1 VSQVAPPV
9 RSMHHG
15 RMSASTTGKPD
26 LPTRQNLR
34 RLFLLRNFTILGIV
48 LGLGLARGILNQE
61 LPVVPL
67 SIILLLLGGLNILTW
82 LLYRADHAISDVA
95 IFIQLLLD
103 VAAVTGV
110 FYYTGGASNPFIW
123 FYLLPLLI
131 AATILPRVYT
141 WIMAGLTVTC
151 YSILLFRFVPLPH
164 GVMHHDGGFQMH
176 IFGMWLGFLI
186 SAGFVAVTIVGM
198 AHSLRE
204 RERKLAEARE
214 LALQNE
220 QLVALGSLAA
230 GAAHEL
236 GTPLGTMAILV
247 NELEQEY
254 SGDVDRLLHDKLGIL
269 GQQIARCKQALSV
282 ISATAGADRAEAGH
296 RMPVADYVRQVVA
309 QWQAQRPG
317 ITLDVQLDRQLPDS
331 EIIAERTLTQALA
344 NILNNAAD
352 VSPEDIRLEATG
364 TVSRLTLVISDRGPG
379 LHEGVSRQ
387 LGRQPVTTKD
397 EGMGVGLYLA
407 RATVHRLGGDLSI
420 RNREQGGTIT
430 RITLPLLAPDR
441 DVEYG
446 E

>member
-1 VSQVAPPV
+1 
-9 RSMHHG
+9 MHHA
-15 RMSASTTGKPD
+15 RMNASDTGKPD

-34 RLFLLRNFTILGIV
+34 RLFLLRNFIIFGIV
-48 LGLGLARGILNQE
+48 LGLGLARGILNHA
-61 LPVVPL
+61 LPAVPL
-67 SIILLLLGGLNILTW
+67 SIILLLLSGLNMLTW
-82 LLYRADHAISDVA
+82 LLYRAGHAVSDAA

-103 VAAVTGV
+103 VAAITGV

-151 YSILLFRFVPLPH
+151 YSVLLFRYVPLPH
-164 GVMHHDGGFQMH
+164 AAMHHDGGFQMH

-214 LALQNE
+214 QALQNE

-247 NELEQEY
+247 NELEREY
-254 SGDVDRLLHDKLGIL
+254 SGDVDRLLHDKLDIL

-309 QWQAQRPG
+309 EWQARRPG
-317 ITLDVQLDRQLPDS
+317 ITLDVQLDRRLPDS
-331 EIIAERTLTQALA
+331 EIIAERTLTQALV

-352 VSPEDIRLEATG
+352 VSPEHIRLEATG

-379 LHEGVSRQ
+379 LHEGVSGQ
-387 LGRQPVTTKD
+387 LGRRFVTTKD
-397 EGMGVGLYLA
+397 DGMGVGLYLA
-407 RATVHRLGGDLSI
+407 RATVRRLGGDLSI
-420 RNREQGGTIT
+420 RNGEQGGTIT
-430 RITLPLLAPDR
+430 RITLPLLAPDTV
-441 DVEYG
+441 DEHG
-446 E
+446 K

>member
-1 VSQVAPPV
+1 
-9 RSMHHG
+9 MHHG
-15 RMSASTTGKPD
+15 RMNASDTGKSD
-26 LPTRQNLR
+26 LPIRQNLR
-34 RLFLLRNFTILGIV
+34 RLFLLRNFIIFGIV
-48 LGLGLARGILNQE
+48 LGLGLARGILNQK
-61 LPVVPL
+61 LPVIPL
-67 SIILLLLGGLNILTW
+67 GIILLLLGGLNILTW
-82 LLYRADHAISDVA
+82 LLYRANHAVSDVA

-103 VAAVTGV
+103 VAAITGV

-131 AATILPRVYT
+131 AATILPRGYT

-151 YSILLFRFVPLPH
+151 YSILLFLFVPLPH
-164 GVMHHDGGFQMH
+164 DVMHHDGGFQMH

-214 LALQNE
+214 QALQNE
-220 QLVALGSLAA
+220 QLAALGSLAA

-254 SGDVDRLLHDKLGIL
+254 SGDVDRHLHDRLGIL

-317 ITLDVQLDRQLPDS
+317 ITLDLRLDRQLPDS
-331 EIIAERTLTQALA
+331 EIIAERTLTQALV

-352 VSPEDIRLEATG
+352 VSPLDVRLEATG
-364 TVSRLTLVISDRGPG
+364 TVSRLKLAISDRGPG
-379 LHEGVSRQ
+379 LHEGVSGQ
-387 LGRQPVTTKD
+387 LGRRPVTTKD
-397 EGMGVGLYLA
+397 DGMGVGLYLA
-407 RATVHRLGGDLSI
+407 RSTVRRLGGDLSI
-420 RNREQGGTIT
+420 RNGEQGGTIT
-430 RITLPLLAPDR
+430 RITLPLLAPDTV
-441 DVEYG
+441 DEHG
-446 E
+446 K

>member
-1 VSQVAPPV
+1 
-9 RSMHHG
+9 
-15 RMSASTTGKPD
+15 MSAAVAGKPD
-26 LPTRQNLR
+26 LSTRQNLR
-34 RLFLLRNFTILGIV
+34 RLFLLRNFTILGIA
-48 LGLGLARGILNQE
+48 LGLGLAGGILGQE
-61 LPVVPL
+61 LPVVSL
-67 SIILLLLGGLNILTW
+67 GIILLLLGGLNILTW
-82 LLYRADHAISDVA
+82 LLSRAHHTVSDAA
-95 IFIQLLLD
+95 IFSQLLLD

-123 FYLLPLLI
+123 FYLLPLII

-164 GVMHHDGGFQMH
+164 GTMHHEGGFQMH
-176 IFGMWLGFLI
+176 IVGMWLGFLI

-204 RERKLAEARE
+204 RDRKLAEARE
-214 LALQNE
+214 QALQNE
-220 QLVALGSLAA
+220 RLVALGSLAA

-254 SGDVDRLLHDKLGIL
+254 PDAVDRVLHDKLGIL

-282 ISATAGADRAEAGH
+282 ISATAGANRAEAGH
-296 RMPVADYVRQVVA
+296 RMPVADYVQQVVA
-309 QWQAQRPG
+309 EWHAQRPG
-317 ITLDVQLDRQLPDS
+317 ISLDVTCGRQAPDR
-331 EIIAERTLTQALA
+331 EIIAERTLTQALV

-352 VSPEDIRLEATG
+352 VSPENVRLEAAWTE
-364 TVSRLTLVISDRGPG
+364 SSLTLVISDRGPG

-407 RATVHRLGGDLSI
+407 QATVQRLGGDLFI
-420 RNREQGGTIT
+420 RNREQGGAMT
-430 RITLPLLAPDR
+430 RITLPLLLP
-441 DVEYG
+441 ETTSQ
-446 E
+446 

>member
-1 VSQVAPPV
+1 
-9 RSMHHG
+9 M
-15 RMSASTTGKPD
+15 
-26 LPTRQNLR
+26 PTRQNLR
-34 RLFLLRNFTILGIV
+34 RLFLLRNFIIIGIV
-48 LGLGLARGILNQE
+48 LGLGLARGILNEE

-82 LLYRADHAISDVA
+82 LLYRDDHAVSDAV

-103 VAAVTGV
+103 VAAITGV

-123 FYLLPLLI
+123 LYLLPLLI
-131 AATILPRVYT
+131 AATILPRIYT
-141 WIMAGLTVTC
+141 WIMTGLTVTC
-151 YSILLFRFVPLPH
+151 YSILLFRFVPLH
-164 GVMHHDGGFQMH
+164 HSVMHHDGGFQMH

-214 LALQNE
+214 QALQNE

-282 ISATAGADRAEAGH
+282 ISTTAGADRAEAGH

-317 ITLDVQLDRQLPDS
+317 IALDIQLDRQLPDS
-331 EIIAERTLTQALA
+331 EIIAERTLTQALV

-352 VSPEDIRLEATG
+352 ASPEDIRLEAMW

-407 RATVHRLGGDLSI
+407 RATVQRLGGDLSI

-430 RITLPLLAPDR
+430 RITLPLLAPDTG
-441 DVEYG
+441 DEHG